1 MWNVMG
7 MFGDASVHWKYK
19 QRQKKKKKDSQ
30 GICQSDL
37 QFTSG
42 NNLAEGE
49 ERRVVQTETFM
60 VSSCTFSAA
69 WGKSSAEHC
78 QFREGP
84 FCISHFR
91 IRKVLLSNS
100 KLAKN
105 IAGGRRHV
113 SPDKQQVL
121 NGKCITRHFLFCQ
134 GRHKGQKIDINLCFL
149 RQQIRI

>member
-1 MWNVMG
+1 MHQFTENINRG
-7 MFGDASVHWKYK
+7 K
-19 QRQKKKKKDSQ
+19 KKKKKDRQ
-30 GICQSDL
+30 DICQSDL

-49 ERRVVQTETFM
+49 ERRVVQTEAFM

-100 KLAKN
+100 KLAKKHC
-105 IAGGRRHV
+105 RR
-113 SPDKQQVL
+113 KAA
-121 NGKCITRHFLFCQ
+121 CQ
-134 GRHKGQKIDINLCFL
+134 S
-149 RQQIRI
+149 RQTASVEWRVYYKAFFILSRKTQRAENRY